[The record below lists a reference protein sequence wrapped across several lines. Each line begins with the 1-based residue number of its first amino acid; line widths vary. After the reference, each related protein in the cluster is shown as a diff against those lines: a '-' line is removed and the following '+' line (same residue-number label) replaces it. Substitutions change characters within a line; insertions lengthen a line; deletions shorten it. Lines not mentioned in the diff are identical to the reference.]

1 MQEWLHNNDIL
12 MYSTY
17 NEGKSV
23 IAEIFLKTLKYWIC
37 KEMAANDSKSYF
49 TYLHKLVDQ
58 YNNIYHHPINK
69 KPIDADYSFLTK
81 KKLSWIPN
89 LLNFKLIIKSKLLS
103 IRIFLIKVALKI
115 GQEKY

>member
-17 NEGKSV
+17 NEGKSA

-37 KEMAANDSKSYF
+37 KEMD
-49 TYLHKLVDQ
+49 KLVDQ
-58 YNNIYHHPINK
+58 YNDIYHHPINK

-103 IRIFLIKVALKI
+103 IRIFLIKVAMKI